1 MGPLS
6 FDIWLGFIQG
16 LVSRVEGFEHM
27 VSSLGLDNLGFL
39 GLKVL
44 GLKR

>member
-16 LVSRVEGFEHM
+16 LVSRAEGFEHM